1 MLDNSVTLLFLA
13 QVSQGVHVQETV
25 RPSNAQELVS
35 LKNFD

>member
-1 MLDNSVTLLFLA
+1 MLDISLTLHFLT

-25 RPSNAQELVS
+25 RPSAAQELVS